1 MSSSSTST
9 RQPSEAR
16 LTLKPARIELQSAK
30 VQMLLAGFATFAVCI
45 FSFVPSLHVGFLL
58 DDFLH
63 IDYIYRALHS
73 SPSDFLHNF
82 YGNWANSPVML
93 SYRPLVSVSLFI
105 DYLIWG
111 ANAFGFHLTN
121 LILYWG
127 CSLLVGLI
135 ALELTGMRGNRLGAA
150 APFWAALLFCAYPL
164 HLESAAWIIGRVD
177 LLCTLFTLISVW
189 GYFRFR
195 LLREKYLFHLSL
207 ASFIVA
213 ILCKEPAVVLPAV
226 ISVAEILLAPY
237 WPDNNTSEFRPRAQT
252 RRLSGV
258 LSYWVIVGMYFPI
271 RWAILGTMVGG
282 YGGSPLAALKHL
294 FDKGTVER
302 IFFPENL
309 DLIRRFGFWD
319 LHQKLDAVLR
329 YAYIGIAGL
338 GLVRLVTSTA
348 SWRILLF
355 LLSWLFLSIV
365 PALQIWQISP
375 NLVGSRLFFM
385 ASAPFTILLAF
396 LALPAIDIIKKQTAK
411 IVSIAGAVLLFVVLS
426 VWSFCLQFDQQ
437 SWVIAANSIRK
448 FVDDVKYNLKQIDPA
463 KSILL
468 LNLPTDCSGAGMLS
482 RGDYLHFLF
491 QRPFEK
497 EPLSARLE
505 VLEAPGGEP
514 DLDLN
519 YCASLR
525 LFLDK
530 AKYGRI
536 LQWQDSDGTSLCG
549 QVSEWKPASMPVIG
563 ALPTVTVAAN
573 DLYFYSLAN
582 PSEISDLAKFEN
594 KFALVNPSSSTE
606 WTVEQEGG
614 RSFEKLS
621 DGALR
626 IRPGDKDLFLLFRS
640 KQALSPLELDR
651 ALLGLHANNRIPVC
665 VAFFWINK
673 NAGHEQINFI
683 DGINCAADSPYELKL
698 GSNKLWALSPEII
711 AFGLK
716 LPKGDY
722 EIDFR
727 GIELCK

>member
-1 MSSSSTST
+1 M
-9 RQPSEAR
+9 
-16 LTLKPARIELQSAK
+16 
-30 VQMLLAGFATFAVCI
+30 QMILAGFATFAVCI
-45 FSFVPSLHVGFLL
+45 LSFVPSLHVGFLL

-63 IDYIYRALHS
+63 IDYIYRALHG

-127 CSLLVGLI
+127 CSLMVGLI

-150 APFWAALLFCAYPL
+150 APFWAALLFSVYPL

-207 ASFIVA
+207 ASFVVA

-226 ISVAEILLAPY
+226 ISAAEILLAPY
-237 WPDNNTSEFRPRAQT
+237 WPDDNTIEFRPRAQS

-294 FDKGTVER
+294 FDKGTLER

-319 LHQKLDAVLR
+319 LRQKLDTVLKC
-329 YAYIGIAGL
+329 AYIGIAGL
-338 GLVRLVTSTA
+338 GLVRLLTSTA
-348 SWRILLF
+348 SWRIILF

-385 ASAPFTILLAF
+385 ASAPFAILLAF

-411 IVSIAGAVLLFVVLS
+411 MVSIAGAVLLFVVLA

-437 SWVIAANSIRK
+437 SWVIAGKSISK
-448 FVDDVKYNLKQIDPA
+448 FVDDTKYNLKQIEA
-463 KSILL
+463 TKSILF

-482 RGDYLHFLF
+482 RGDYLRFLF

-497 EPLSARLE
+497 EPLSARLD
-505 VLEAPGGEP
+505 VLEAPDG

-536 LQWQDSDGTSLCG
+536 LQWQDNDGTSLCG
-549 QVSEWKPASMPVIG
+549 QVLDWKPDLMPVIG
-563 ALPTVTVAAN
+563 ALPSVKVGAD
-573 DLYFYSLAN
+573 DLYFHSLAD
-582 PSEISDLAKFEN
+582 PKELSDLAKIEEH
-594 KFALVNPSSSTE
+594 FALVHPSSSKE

-621 DGALR
+621 DGAFR
-626 IRPGDKDLFLLFRS
+626 IRPGGKDLLLLFRS
-640 KQALSPLELDR
+640 KQAVSPLELDR
-651 ALLGLHANNRIPVC
+651 ALLNLHADNKTPVS

-673 NAGHEQINFI
+673 SAGREQINFI
-683 DGINCAADSPYELKL
+683 GGINFAATSANSSFELKL
-698 GSNKLWALSPEII
+698 GSNKLWALSPEITG
-711 AFGLK
+711 FGLK